1 MVDVVTN
8 TGTTIG
14 LSAALP
20 TTYDDNVTT
29 GYASLT
35 FTAIGEVVDISE
47 IAKAFAV
54 VAHQTVGRAYPQ
66 KLKDTYDIAPITLT
80 LGRVS
85 TDAGQIALQT
95 ALASSGS
102 VAFEVV
108 LPSGDTAN
116 FTGKVIKAGIGGVA
130 SGAVTTTVVEIAID
144 PETLFEA

>member
-1 MVDVVTN
+1 MVDVTVN
-8 TGTTIG
+8 TGTTVG
-14 LSAALP
+14 LSATLP

-35 FTAIGEVVDISE
+35 FTGIGEVVDIGE

-66 KLKDTYDIAPITLT
+66 KLKDTYDIANITLT

-85 TDAGQIALQT
+85 TDAGQIAIQS
-95 ALASSGS
+95 ALSASTS
-102 VAFEVV
+102 VAFEVA
-108 LPSGDTAN
+108 LPSGDFAY

-144 PETLFEA
+144 AETLFEA